1 MIRMLL
7 TFAVLGAVGG
17 STNLAMAQDRRAE
30 THGGD
35 ASSSQA
41 KLDTRIGGLCRQTRV
56 TNALAGCAATRN
68 VGMDRMA
75 ATPAA
80 MGLAPASVLATR
92 VLKVIRSVPATR
104 VVKVIRSDLATG
116 AGADRRRVVDS
127 NALPT
132 PLPTSWLCRVAA
144 WRVACAKANIAV
156 RDHPTRQGF
165 GYFGHARVAS
175 AQERSGQSRVLPLMK
190 VRVWSRCVARRRGS
204 RKIHA
209 LTSRKV

>member
-1 MIRMLL
+1 M
-7 TFAVLGAVGG
+7 AVALPHPK
-17 STNLAMAQDRRAE
+17 Q
-30 THGGD
+30 
-35 ASSSQA
+35 SSMRSA
-41 KLDTRIGGLCRQTRV
+41 RIGGLCRQTRV
-56 TNALAGCAATRN
+56 TNALAGCAATRS

-144 WRVACAKANIAV
+144 WRVQETSPSSLAPVTISRLGAGLSPATFSRSRARQGKTCRLQFAVVLLGRQRSACAKANIAV
-156 RDHPTRQGF
+156 RDHHTRQ

-190 VRVWSRCVARRRGS
+190 VRVWS
-204 RKIHA
+204 
-209 LTSRKV
+209 